1 MDRENN
7 FFELSTKKNRINKM
21 WQPISEISEELLKF
35 RSSELTALVSIW
47 KEQRVRLTNSRAL
60 QLFERKMAREWAI
73 ETGIIEN
80 LYSIDRGVTQLL
92 IERGIEASLIPH
104 GATNRP
110 VSEVIAILQD
120 QQDTLEGLFDFVSNR
135 RNLSTSYIK
144 ELHQSLTRN
153 QPTTEA
159 IDQLGRSVEVD
170 LLRGEWKRQPNN
182 PTRPNGNVHFYC
194 PPEHVSSEMDQLIAI
209 HDQQTKNNVSP
220 EVMAAWLH
228 HRFTQIHPFQD
239 GNGRV
244 ARALASIILLKH
256 GWFPLVINRDF
267 RDIYIDS
274 LENADDGN
282 LMPLV
287 TIICEEQKK
296 ALVKALSLSEDALRQ
311 EQPLSRVI
319 QLAKERLEG
328 RTAIQSA
335 QRLRESEKRAKHLLQ
350 VCNEELSALRDSLKD
365 ALQATSP
372 EFRAT
377 IRSNDASNDYW
388 FKHQIIS
395 VAQKLDYFA
404 DTRTY
409 RAWCSLRIA
418 DESQTDFVFAFHAL
432 GSNFTGLMATSAF
445 LQPRNKSVS
454 TADQGSIEIYSEP
467 TPITTSVF
475 QYSHLETIPVIED
488 RFRNWMKDALVVGL
502 DAWQRQL

>member
-1 MDRENN
+1 
-7 FFELSTKKNRINKM
+7 M
-21 WQPISEISEELLKF
+21 WQPINDLPSDLVSF
-35 RSSELTALVSIW
+35 SSSELTALVSIW
-47 KEQRVRLTNSRAL
+47 KEQRQRLTNSRAL
-60 QLFERKMAREWAI
+60 QLFEKKMAREWAI
-73 ETGIIEN
+73 ETGVIEN

-110 VSEVIAILQD
+110 VSEVVAILKD
-120 QQDTLEGLFDFVSNR
+120 QQDTLEGLFDFVTNR

-159 IDQLGRSVEVD
+159 VDQIGRSVEVE
-170 LLRGEWKRQPNN
+170 LLRGEWKKQPNN
-182 PTRPNGNVHFYC
+182 PTRPNGNLHFYC
-194 PPEHVSSEMDQLIAI
+194 PPEHVSAEMDQLILI
-209 HDQQTKNNVSP
+209 HEQHNKNNVSP

-267 RDIYIDS
+267 RDLYIDS

-282 LMPLV
+282 LTPL
-287 TIICEEQKK
+287 INLICEEQKK

-319 QLAKERLEG
+319 QLAKDRLEG

-335 QRLRESEKRAKHLLQ
+335 KRLDESEKRARHLLQ
-350 VCNEELSALRDSLKD
+350 VCNNELSELRDSLKT
-365 ALQATSP
+365 ALQSTST

-377 IRSNDASNDYW
+377 VRSNDSNNDFW
-388 FKHQIIS
+388 FKHQIIT

-418 DESQTDFVFAFHAL
+418 DEAQTDFVFAFHAL
-432 GSNFTGLMATSAF
+432 GSSFTGLMAASAF
-445 LQPRNKSVS
+445 LQPRNKSIS
-454 TADQGSIEIYSEP
+454 LGDQGSVEVYSEP
-467 TPITTSVF
+467 TPITSSVF
-475 QYSHLETIPVIED
+475 QFSHLETIPVIED
-488 RFRNWMKDALVVGL
+488 RFRNWMKDALIIGL
-502 DAWQRQL
+502 DTWQRQL